1 MKNFFKG
8 LVCGIVICLISYTV
22 MVYYGNI
29 QDKRDIHE
37 LNRDANEAVKDS
49 LANYNWDSL
58 SIERKAELLEL
69 WSREKRK

>member
-29 QDKRDIHE
+29 QEKDTIKKLKEEQKI
-37 LNRDANEAVKDS
+37 NEQRLIDS
-49 LANYNWDSL
+49 LRSVPIDTLAF
-58 SIERKAELLEL
+58 RLEL
-69 WSREKRK
+69 RARQRLH